1 MNILICPKCGAST
14 LALQDNG
21 NYLCLICNHEF
32 NTEVQENKIK
42 SITFESRKEKALRLP
57 NIKNDVLGVPTCL
70 CLRTGVI
77 SCKGIMCNECF
88 FFLENYRQFLKSK
101 GE

>member
-1 MNILICPKCGAST
+1 MKFLICPKCGAST
-14 LALQDNG
+14 LALRDNG

-42 SITFESRKEKALRLP
+42 SITFDSRKEKTLRLP
-57 NIKNDVLGVPTCL
+57 YIKNDVLDAPLCL
-70 CLRTGVI
+70 CLHAGVI
-77 SCKGIMCNECF
+77 SCKGIMCNVCF
-88 FFLENYRQFLKSK
+88 FNRENYRQFLKSK